1 MTPERIAELRQMAK
15 DYYVLHG
22 IKPAPAHESMTH
34 DADAE
39 WGEMLDAI
47 EALTA
52 ERDALRDAT
61 RWRLVTDTEPA
72 IGDVVEGLWMA
83 NTQGDAL
90 RSGVY
95 TWEDQQQSWPLY
107 TPPDA
112 WRPFVRGEL
121 PPELLPPE

>member
-1 MTPERIAELRQMAK
+1 MTPERIAELR
-15 DYYVLHG
+15 DDING
-22 IKPAPAHESMTH
+22 WCGESGDCDCTFRRI
-34 DADAE
+34 AE
-39 WGEMLDAI
+39 CLDAI

-52 ERDALRDAT
+52 ERDALREAT

-72 IGDVVEGLWMA
+72 IGDVVEGLWLA

-95 TWEDQQQSWPLY
+95 AWEDQQHDWPLY

-112 WRPFVRGEL
+112 WRPFVPGEL
-121 PPELLPPE
+121 PPELAPPE